1 MASVPH
7 GFFVSRGNIN
17 EGALTNTKMSHAR
30 LTKAQ
35 GGAIMRLTNI
45 S

>member
-7 GFFVSRGNIN
+7 GFFASGGNIN
-17 EGALTNTKMSHAR
+17 DGALTNPNMSHAR